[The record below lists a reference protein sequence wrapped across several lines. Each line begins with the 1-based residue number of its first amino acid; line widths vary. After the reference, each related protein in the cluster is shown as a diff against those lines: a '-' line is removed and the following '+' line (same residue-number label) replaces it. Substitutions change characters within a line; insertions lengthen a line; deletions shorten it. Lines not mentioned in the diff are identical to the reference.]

1 MLSCVHYNRIYNPT
15 GLVVYKTLGL
25 GVSLALVM
33 APKKTSVLILSV
45 AIHFRIMKGGL
56 RGFVKG
62 VRLISRQLS
71 ESDPSLCTPS
81 RTTLCC
87 TMCNVKIVRNRDY
100 SAFMFVLTV
109 V

>member
-25 GVSLALVM
+25 GVSQALVISRLQR
-33 APKKTSVLILSV
+33 KHLCLILSV

-87 TMCNVKIVRNRDY
+87 IMCNVKIVCNRDY
-100 SAFMFVLTV
+100 SAFMFLQK
-109 V
+109 